1 VSVTS
6 AELFARQAAPM
17 PPEGAARGQAW
28 YAVYTK
34 PRREAQAQWHLERK
48 GVEVFFPKLQLP
60 PYAAG
65 RQTVVPLFPGYIFVH
80 VALPHGFYD
89 VIWAPGVSRFV
100 GFNDGIA
107 PLGDDVVAFMKA
119 HANDD
124 GVLVARS
131 NLRVGQEVEI
141 TGGPFAGVAGLIQRP
156 PDAKGRIKILMQ
168 LLSRRAVMVDVPVRY
183 VKAHWSV

>member
-1 VSVTS
+1 M
-6 AELFARQAAPM
+6 LRARQDGPM
-17 PPEGAARGQAW
+17 PPQTADGLQAW

-60 PYAAG
+60 KYAAG
-65 RQTVVPLFPGYIFVH
+65 RQAVVPLFPNYIFVH

-107 PLGDDVVAFMKA
+107 PLSDDVVAFMKS
-119 HANDD
+119 HATPE

-168 LLSRRAVMVDVPVRY
+168 LLTRRSVMVTVPVRY
-183 VKAHWSV
+183 VKTNWVV